1 MCNRGWV
8 FALFTKSQFTPSQVP
23 LQVNSATTR
32 DLIHSYM
39 GGGRGG
45 GGMRG
50 GPKAPL
56 FSNKI
61 YAMYMP
67 GISNNVSGF
76 YNLWEL
82 RALTP

>member
-39 GGGRGG
+39 VGGRGG
-45 GGMRG
+45 GDEGG

-56 FSNKI
+56 FSNKM